1 MRLMVLG
8 SPYRAPLVYDAGTL
22 AENTRK
28 LERMINALRPATG
41 TTNEGPAIDTLRS
54 AMTEARAS
62 FESAMDND
70 FNGPGATA
78 ALFDMVRVINTAR
91 DAGVGSGPLAEAQ
104 SLFRD
109 LTGILGLQL
118 ESSDSAGGQE
128 AAPFIELLIKTRA
141 DLRKA
146 KQFALAD
153 QVRNELTALGVVL
166 EDSPQ
171 GTTWRWSK

>member
-1 MRLMVLG
+1 
-8 SPYRAPLVYDAGTL
+8 
-22 AENTRK
+22 
-28 LERMINALRPATG
+28 
-41 TTNEGPAIDTLRS
+41 
-54 AMTEARAS
+54 
-62 FESAMDND
+62 
-70 FNGPGATA
+70 
-78 ALFDMVRVINTAR
+78 
-91 DAGVGSGPLAEAQ
+91 
-104 SLFRD
+104 LFRD

-118 ESSDSAGGQE
+118 EASDSAGGQE